1 MADSVKNKRLHN
13 LDNYSSTEREY
24 YQRLYAAQGNKS
36 IALESGK
43 TQRAVLGLPL
53 DHVLVPGF
61 ADPMVKELKREY
73 KMGGAMKEHGMVAYV
88 LPVQIVIFGN
98 VAIIACPGEFT
109 NTAGKRV
116 VEAAKPIL
124 KQRGGLNMLSSTPMP
139 MIIWAT
145 LRPEKNFRYR
155 PMKAV
160 TRFLDS
166 GL

>member
-88 LPVQIVIFGN
+88 LPVQIVISVMWPLLLVPASLPTRPGN
-98 VAIIACPGEFT
+98 EWW
-109 NTAGKRV
+109 
-116 VEAAKPIL
+116 KPPSL
-124 KQRGGLNMLSSTPMP
+124 
-139 MIIWAT
+139 
-145 LRPEKNFRYR
+145 F
-155 PMKAV
+155 
-160 TRFLDS
+160 
-166 GL
+166 